1 MSDYYKFGNVQVL
14 DISRHLTSNA
24 GQAVQYIARSCR
36 LDGNN
41 KGEVEADLR
50 KAIDFLKDEL
60 DRISAS
66 EHNSDWFKDA
76 AMGTEVT
83 SPDGAIWRKG
93 AWGGWDIVGPE
104 SRVGWSDNDGMA
116 ERFRR

>member
-1 MSDYYKFGNVQVL
+1 MSDYYKFGKVQVL

-50 KAIDFLKDEL
+50 KAIDFLTDEL
-60 DRISAS
+60 DRINAS

-76 AMGTEVT
+76 AVGTEVT
-83 SPDGAIWRKG
+83 SPDDTVWRKG
-93 AWGGWDIVGPE
+93 AWGGWDIVRPKFRFGC
-104 SRVGWSDNDGMA
+104 SDNEGLA
-116 ERFRR
+116 ERFRH